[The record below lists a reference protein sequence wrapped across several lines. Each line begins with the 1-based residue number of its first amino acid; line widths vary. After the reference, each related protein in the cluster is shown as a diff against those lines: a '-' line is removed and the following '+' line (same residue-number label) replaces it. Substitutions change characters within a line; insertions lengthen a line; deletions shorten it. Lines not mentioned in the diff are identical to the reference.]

1 MIGSLE
7 RRALFSSSGANARTP
22 PAIRGGRS
30 RSNSRS
36 EADVTATHCLDYGY
50 WLCAAEGNDVV
61 LFEGDGVQELA
72 RFSFPRQNK
81 DGGLCIADFFRGV
94 DDETRDVIG
103 L

>member
-1 MIGSLE
+1 
-7 RRALFSSSGANARTP
+7 
-22 PAIRGGRS
+22 
-30 RSNSRS
+30 
-36 EADVTATHCLDYGY
+36 
-50 WLCAAEGNDVV
+50 V